1 MISNSI
7 GMWPP
12 HFLFFAFTVSSWFPD
27 LLSAQYLNAKPRGLV
42 EQQRE
47 EISDF
52 KQVSSLFLE
61 VLLQVYN
68 KAFEKTNFRQ
78 FKYILW
84 GDKI

>member
-1 MISNSI
+1 MVS
-7 GMWPP
+7 WPVECP
-12 HFLFFAFTVSSWFPD
+12 V
-27 LLSAQYLNAKPRGLV
+27 LNAKQRGLV
-42 EQQRE
+42 EQHRE
-47 EISDF
+47 KISYF
-52 KQVSSLFLE
+52 KKVSSLFLE